1 MAHNRMNILLFA
13 YNFRHQ
19 KSIDFIYKL
28 KENNI
33 TISAIISADYVE
45 IKRPERVIKT
55 PSNSQC
61 KEHPLDLANR
71 FNIPYFVLNH
81 NSNSVVDIVKKYSI
95 DLGVIAGA
103 RILEYKII
111 KLFNR
116 GIINFHPALL
126 PECRGLDSI
135 LWSIY
140 NNYPLGVTSHLINQK
155 IDAGNLVIKNKI
167 KILSH
172 DNLFSIHKKIYN
184 LQLDLIIPSLNKLS
198 LNSDLQTL
206 TDHGSYNSYMSEDL
220 QKEVVGKVDSYIN
233 YFSENHE

>member
-1 MAHNRMNILLFA
+1 MNILLFA

-33 TISAIISADYVE
+33 TITAIIAADYIE
-45 IKRPERVIKT
+45 IKRPEKVIKI
-55 PSNSQC
+55 PSHSPC

-71 FNIPYFVLNH
+71 FNIPYFVLSH
-81 NSNSVVDIVKKYSI
+81 NSNSVVDIVQEYSI
-95 DLGVIAGA
+95 DLGIIAGA
-103 RILEYKII
+103 RILDYKII

-126 PECRGLDSI
+126 PECRGLDSM

-155 IDAGNLVIKNKI
+155 IDAGVLVMKNKI
-167 KILSH
+167 KILSN

-184 LQLDLIIPSLNKLS
+184 LQLDLITPSLNKLL
-198 LNSDLQTL
+198 LNTDLQAMEGQ
-206 TDHGSYNSYMSEDL
+206 GSYNTYMPEHL
-220 QKEVVGKVDSYIN
+220 QEEVIKKLDGYIN
-233 YFSENHE
+233 FFSKKNE

>member
-1 MAHNRMNILLFA
+1 MANNRMNILLFA

-33 TISAIISADYVE
+33 TISAIIAADYVE
-45 IKRPERVIKT
+45 IKRPEKVIKI
-55 PSNSQC
+55 PSKSPC

-116 GIINFHPALL
+116 GILNFHPALL

-184 LQLDLIIPSLNKLS
+184 LQLDLIIPSLNKLF
-198 LNSDLQTL
+198 LNRSLQTL
-206 TDHGSYNSYMSEDL
+206 EDQDSYNTYMPEYL
-220 QKEVVGKVDSYIN
+220 QEEVIENLDSYIN
-233 YFSENHE
+233 FFSEQNE